1 MPTLPPKP
9 ERIRSPRHLA
19 RLRTLACCIPDCWR
33 QPVDPHHLN
42 WSQPKGKGLRASDS
56 KTVPLCRWTHHSATS
71 AEGVHSV
78 GDEAAWWRAH
88 GIDPLAVANDLW
100 AETNEKQSRSAA

>member
-1 MPTLPPKP
+1 MIPPKP

-19 RLRTLACCIPDCWR
+19 RLRTLACTIPECGR
-33 QPVDPHHLN
+33 GPVDAHHLTHV
-42 WSQPKGKGLRASDS
+42 QPKGKGLKAGDQF
-56 KTVPLCRWTHHSATS
+56 TVPLCRWTHHSATS
-71 AEGVHSV
+71 AAGVHSV

-100 AETNEKQSRSAA
+100 AESEFLLQRRAA

>member
-1 MPTLPPKP
+1 MIPPKP

-19 RLRTLACCIPDCWR
+19 RLRTLACTIPECGR
-33 QPVDPHHLN
+33 APVDPHHLTFA
-42 WSQPKGKGLRASDS
+42 QPKGRGLRSGDQF
-56 KTVPLCRWTHHSATS
+56 TVPLCRWFHHSATS
-71 AEGVHSV
+71 QHGVHFV

-100 AETNEKQSRSAA
+100 AETNDQQSRSAA